1 MNEERETW
9 FNTFYANL
17 IFIPVDNQVQGL
29 ATPSGVWGCVTCH
42 DPGHEC
48 NTGQQWCSE
57 SELRPG
63 PLSAQSHSIIS
74 IKQCAVL
81 LLHTPHQT
89 CEPCLIMFCTENFT
103 RFEEAY
109 YKDSIID
116 RHQKNLCL
124 STKPSPKAYTKN
136 PTWRSLC
143 TSVPLQVEITSITMI
158 EVWEY
163 RRFLKAEDAF

>member
-1 MNEERETW
+1 MRRETR
-9 FNTFYANL
+9 FNTLYANL
-17 IFIPVDNQVQGL
+17 IFILVDNQVQGL
-29 ATPSGVWGCVTCH
+29 ATPSAVWGCVTCH

-89 CEPCLIMFCTENFT
+89 CEPCLTMFRMEN
-103 RFEEAY
+103 Y
-109 YKDSIID
+109 IQDLK
-116 RHQKNLCL
+116 
-124 STKPSPKAYTKN
+124 KP
-136 PTWRSLC
+136 RL
-143 TSVPLQVEITSITMI
+143 
-158 EVWEY
+158 
-163 RRFLKAEDAF
+163 

>member
-1 MNEERETW
+1 MRRERPDLTHFMQILFLSW
-9 FNTFYANL
+9 WTIKCKAW
-17 IFIPVDNQVQGL
+17 QHR
-29 ATPSGVWGCVTCH
+29 AVWGCVTCH

-116 RHQKNLCL
+116 RHQKKLCL
-124 STKPSPKAYTKN
+124 STKPSPKALYKK
-136 PTWRSLC
+136 PYMKIFVYKRSIAGRNNIHNHDR
-143 TSVPLQVEITSITMI
+143 SVRV
-158 EVWEY
+158 
-163 RRFLKAEDAF
+163 